1 MEVATRLALYLG
13 CLIVALVAGW
23 ALGEAAVLLNPDMAV
38 PGTAPFHG
46 HAAGT
51 PAYTSLAVHEEIS

>member
-13 CLIVALVAGW
+13 CLVVALVAGW
-23 ALGEAAVLLNPDMAV
+23 ALGQAAAVLNPDMAV
-38 PGTAPFHG
+38 PGTAPIHG

-51 PAYTSLAVHEEIS
+51 AATTFPTAHEEVS

>member
-13 CLIVALVAGW
+13 CLVVALVAGW
-23 ALGEAAVLLNPDMAV
+23 ALGQAVVLLNPDMAV
-38 PGTAPFHG
+38 PGTAPIHG

-51 PAYTSLAVHEEIS
+51 SAYPPLAVHEEIS